1 MQCPTFAK
9 ALIVADNDRLA
20 AQLSAIFAR
29 PGTYVPV
36 MDGPRLQRPDGENEV
51 VRRNNAAARVQP
63 RQIFLA
69 GLSRESELS
78 FRGHFPQSRT
88 YSVPFETDL
97 RALSERVPG
106 APTGYLDWGCDNIGL
121 GLLQALYSRQL
132 LRFHDTSS
140 ASLPVRGRSTHLV
153 VCSDCDPLG
162 QVIAA
167 NYAYSL
173 GAGLCMIPATNKEE
187 AKSVMER
194 FYTLYD
200 NRENSPTEGLAALTL
215 DMRRLCGPLPL
226 DGVESLTFITDHL
239 PFGFAFGD
247 IPSSHLF
254 TYPDLGIAVINGFAM
269 GQKGARGVE
278 VAVLVDPRTTDAP
291 EIPRTT
297 ESLYRK
303 GVFVRGY
310 NGEVATV
317 RNVQQEVELFPYD
330 LLLVATHCGDPPGWR
345 WTYEFQDSEGIDR
358 VLVVDV
364 AASFSRVGPDL
375 IHVVQQDRFVSLDG
389 VDWNDPEKKKTLYV
403 GKAILDFTSR
413 TEDLQPT
420 IRESIDRVV
429 GSKVLKMY
437 DHNYLPLP
445 KQIAL
450 QHTPIIIN
458 NACGSW
464 DELAATFLFGNARA
478 YVGTL
483 YMISTTEASEVV
495 CGVLDR
501 HFNEPLALA
510 FWRSQ
515 QEAYGDQLRR
525 PYVVTGVFTQTFGA
539 SEGNIP
545 AKILEEMRQAKEYWA
560 SIDVDASSP
569 KHLKRDVDDAL
580 AFYSREIRQFET
592 NWEPSP
598 P

>member
-1 MQCPTFAK
+1 
-9 ALIVADNDRLA
+9 
-20 AQLSAIFAR
+20 
-29 PGTYVPV
+29 
-36 MDGPRLQRPDGENEV
+36 
-51 VRRNNAAARVQP
+51 
-63 RQIFLA
+63 
-69 GLSRESELS
+69 
-78 FRGHFPQSRT
+78 
-88 YSVPFETDL
+88 
-97 RALSERVPG
+97 
-106 APTGYLDWGCDNIGL
+106 
-121 GLLQALYSRQL
+121 
-132 LRFHDTSS
+132 
-140 ASLPVRGRSTHLV
+140 
-153 VCSDCDPLG
+153 
-162 QVIAA
+162 
-167 NYAYSL
+167 
-173 GAGLCMIPATNKEE
+173 
-187 AKSVMER
+187 MER